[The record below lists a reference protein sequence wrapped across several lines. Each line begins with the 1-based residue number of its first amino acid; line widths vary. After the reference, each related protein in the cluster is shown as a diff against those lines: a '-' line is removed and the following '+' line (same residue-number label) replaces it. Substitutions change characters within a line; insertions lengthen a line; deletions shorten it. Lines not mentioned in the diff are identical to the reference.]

1 MSHRIFLT
9 HYFETSKW
17 HQGISEI
24 AVEGARNHGLLNV
37 GIQDFFETRHC
48 LPQSLLEQENCKI
61 SQLNRR
67 TNRDPKQRTKSM
79 LYAKSLWQ

>member
-1 MSHRIFLT
+1 MSKVHYPLYTFALNRIVMSHRIFLT

-37 GIQDFFETRHC
+37 GIQDFF
-48 LPQSLLEQENCKI
+48 
-61 SQLNRR
+61 
-67 TNRDPKQRTKSM
+67 
-79 LYAKSLWQ
+79 